1 MNKTKIK
8 NIIWLFYINIFISS
22 FTFGGGY
29 VVVSMVR
36 KYYVEKRNLF
46 SEDELITMSAIS
58 QTTPGAIAIN
68 LSSLAGYKVAGKL
81 GSLISCIGTIIPPIT
96 ILAFVSVWYQAFSTN
111 HMIMAILKGMQ
122 AGIGAI
128 IVDLLINMVKVVIN
142 QKSLI
147 LSAMIP
153 ISFIASYVFNVNI
166 MIIILFTAIIA
177 TIQLLLEKR
186 QKIC

>member
-1 MNKTKIK
+1 MSKQKLK
-8 NIIWLFYINIFISS
+8 DLIWLFYINIFISS

-36 KYYVEKRNLF
+36 KYFVEKRKFF

-68 LSSLAGYKVAGKL
+68 LTSLAGYKVAGKL
-81 GSLISCIGTIIPPIT
+81 GTTISCIGAIIPPII
-96 ILAFVSVWYQAFSTN
+96 ILAFVSLWYQAFSTN
-111 HMIMAILKGMQ
+111 HLIMAILKGMQ

-128 IVDLLINMVKVVIN
+128 IIDLLINMIKMITN
-142 QKSLI
+142 QKSL
-147 LSAMIP
+147 LLNAMIP
-153 ISFIASYVFNVNI
+153 ISFLASYIFKVNI

-177 TIQLLLEKR
+177 IIQLRYQEVKE
-186 QKIC
+186 C